1 VQAEQTRRLIV
12 STRVVDAEAVEIAT
26 IRTSGDAIRDRPLAD
41 AGGKGLFTKEIDE
54 ALLGGRIAVAV
65 HSAKDMPTAL
75 PDGMVIAACLARED
89 VRDAILSRGP
99 RSLAELKPGA
109 VLGTS
114 SLRRRALA
122 LRARPDTAT
131 VDLRGNVGTRISKL
145 EAGVADATVLALA
158 GLKRLGLVDRV
169 AGILDSDD
177 WIPAVGQGT
186 IAIAAREG
194 DAETRSLL
202 ARLDHRETSVA
213 LSAER
218 AFLAVLDGS
227 CRTPIGGLAKVDGN
241 DLHFRGIIVKP
252 DGREAHAVERR
263 GPVGDAAAI
272 GADAGAELAGR
283 GGRAFFDV

>member
-122 LRARPDTAT
+122 LRARPDITI
-131 VDLRGNVGTRISKL
+131 VDFRGNVGTRISKL

>member
-1 VQAEQTRRLIV
+1 MQAEQTRRLIV

-122 LRARPDTAT
+122 LRARPDITI
-131 VDLRGNVGTRISKL
+131 VDFRGNVGTRISKL